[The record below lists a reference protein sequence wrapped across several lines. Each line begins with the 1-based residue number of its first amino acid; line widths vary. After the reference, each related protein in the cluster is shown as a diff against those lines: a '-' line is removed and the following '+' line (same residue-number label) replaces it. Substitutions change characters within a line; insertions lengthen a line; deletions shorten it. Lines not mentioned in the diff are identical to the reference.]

1 MNSKIMNDAMNNDAN
16 QSTPQASQT
25 AFRAPHVFRRWLGT
39 FGRGVALTVL
49 FIVIVLP
56 ILWIVSA
63 AFKHYVDI
71 YKLNITFTPT
81 IGNFFEIMREPF
93 RVQAKLLNSVI
104 VSVSTVIITLPL
116 ALAAAYSFSRFR
128 LFAHK
133 SMLVA
138 VLATQFLPPV
148 VIVLPF
154 FLMFRDLGLYDTRT
168 SLIMVQTAM
177 VMPFAIWMIKGF
189 IDQIPLDIE
198 ESAMIDGATRMQ
210 VLVQMILPMAL
221 PGIITA
227 GIFCFILSWNDFIIA
242 VILTSNNAV
251 TLPVAMSL
259 FNREEGDL
267 WQLLSATGILI
278 MLPIFV
284 CATFMQR
291 YLIRGT
297 VAGAVR

>member
-1 MNSKIMNDAMNNDAN
+1 MNTKLISNVSPSPAN
-16 QSTPQASQT
+16 ALPT
-25 AFRAPHVFRRWLGT
+25 AFRAPHPFRAWLGT
-39 FGRGVALTVL
+39 FGRGVALSLL

-71 YKLNITFTPT
+71 YKLRLTFTPT

-93 RVQAKLLNSVI
+93 RVQDKLLNSMI
-104 VSVSTVIITLPL
+104 VSFSTVILTLPL

-154 FLMFRDLGLYDTRT
+154 FLMFRDLGLYDTRI
-168 SLIMVQTAM
+168 SLIIVQTAL

-210 VLVQMILPMAL
+210 VLVQMILPLAL

-278 MLPIFV
+278 MLPIFI

-297 VAGAVR
+297 IAGAVR

>member
-1 MNSKIMNDAMNNDAN
+1 MNSKSIPDMLPHT
-16 QSTPQASQT
+16 QSASP
-25 AFRAPHVFRRWLGT
+25 AGYAAPHRFRASLGW
-39 FGRGVALTVL
+39 FGRGVAMAVL
-49 FIVIVLP
+49 FVVIVLP
-56 ILWIVSA
+56 LLWILSA

-71 YKLNITFTPT
+71 YKLRVTFTPT

-93 RVQAKLLNSVI
+93 RVQDKLINSII
-104 VSVSTVIITLPL
+104 VSVSTVVITLPI
-116 ALAAAYSFSRFR
+116 ATAAAYSFSRFR

-154 FLMFRDLGLYDTRT
+154 FLMFRDLGLYDTRVALT
-168 SLIMVQTAM
+168 VVQTAL

-189 IDQIPLDIE
+189 IDQIPIDIE
-198 ESAMIDGATRMQ
+198 ESALIDGATRFQ
-210 VLVQMILPMAL
+210 VLYQMIMPIAL
-221 PGIITA
+221 PGIVTA

-242 VILTSNNAV
+242 VILTSEDAV

-278 MLPIFV
+278 MLPMFLF
-284 CATFMQR
+284 ASFMQR

-297 VAGAVR
+297 TAGAVR

>member
-1 MNSKIMNDAMNNDAN
+1 M
-16 QSTPQASQT
+16 
-25 AFRAPHVFRRWLGT
+25 
-39 FGRGVALTVL
+39 ALL
-49 FIVIVLP
+49 FVVIVLP
-56 ILWIVSA
+56 LLWILSA

-71 YKLNITFTPT
+71 YKLRVTFTPT

-93 RVQAKLLNSVI
+93 RVQDKLINSII
-104 VSVSTVIITLPL
+104 VSVSTVIITLPI
-116 ALAAAYSFSRFR
+116 ATAAAYSFSRFR

-154 FLMFRDLGLYDTRT
+154 FLMFRDLGLYDTRIA
-168 SLIMVQTAM
+168 LIVVQTAL

-189 IDQIPLDIE
+189 IDQIPIDIE
-198 ESAMIDGATRMQ
+198 ESALIDGATRLQ
-210 VLVQMILPMAL
+210 VLYQMIMPIAL
-221 PGIITA
+221 PGIVTA

-242 VILTSNNAV
+242 VILTSEDAV

-278 MLPIFV
+278 MLPMFLF
-284 CATFMQR
+284 ASFMQR

-297 VAGAVR
+297 TAGAVR

>member
-1 MNSKIMNDAMNNDAN
+1 MATKSFDALPHT
-16 QSTPQASQT
+16 QSATPSAYEPPHRLRAS
-25 AFRAPHVFRRWLGT
+25 FGS
-39 FGRGVALTVL
+39 FGRGLAMVVL

-56 ILWIVSA
+56 LLWILSA

-71 YKLNITFTPT
+71 YKLRVTFTPT

-93 RVQAKLLNSVI
+93 RVQDKLVNSLI
-104 VSVSTVIITLPL
+104 VSLSTVAITLPI
-116 ALAAAYSFSRFR
+116 ATAAAYSFSRFR

-154 FLMFRDLGLYDTRT
+154 FLMFRDLGLYDTRIA
-168 SLIMVQTAM
+168 LIVVQTAL

-189 IDQIPLDIE
+189 IDQIPIDIE
-198 ESAMIDGATRMQ
+198 ESALIDGATRLQ
-210 VLVQMILPMAL
+210 VLYQMIMPIAM
-221 PGIITA
+221 PGIVTA

-242 VILTSNNAV
+242 VILTSEDAV

-278 MLPIFV
+278 MLPMFLF
-284 CATFMQR
+284 ASFMQR

-297 VAGAVR
+297 TAGAVR

>member
-1 MNSKIMNDAMNNDAN
+1 MNSKSIPDMLPHT
-16 QSTPQASQT
+16 QSASPAGYT
-25 AFRAPHVFRRWLGT
+25 APHRFRASLGW
-39 FGRGVALTVL
+39 FGRGVAMALL
-49 FIVIVLP
+49 FVVIVLP
-56 ILWIVSA
+56 LLWILSA

-71 YKLNITFTPT
+71 YKLRVTFTPT

-93 RVQAKLLNSVI
+93 RVQDKLINSII
-104 VSVSTVIITLPL
+104 VSMSTVVITLPI
-116 ALAAAYSFSRFR
+116 ATAAAYSFSRFR

-154 FLMFRDLGLYDTRT
+154 FLMFRDLGLYDTRLA
-168 SLIMVQTAM
+168 LIVVQTAL

-189 IDQIPLDIE
+189 IDQIPIDIE
-198 ESAMIDGATRMQ
+198 ESALIDGATRLQ
-210 VLVQMILPMAL
+210 VLYQMIMPIAL
-221 PGIITA
+221 PGIVTA

-242 VILTSNNAV
+242 VILTSEDAV

-278 MLPIFV
+278 MLPMFLF
-284 CATFMQR
+284 ASFMQR

-297 VAGAVR
+297 TTGAVR

>member
-1 MNSKIMNDAMNNDAN
+1 MNSKSIPDMLPHT
-16 QSTPQASQT
+16 QSASPAGYT
-25 AFRAPHVFRRWLGT
+25 APHRFRASLGW
-39 FGRGVALTVL
+39 FGRGVAMALL
-49 FIVIVLP
+49 FVVIVLP
-56 ILWIVSA
+56 LLWILSA

-71 YKLNITFTPT
+71 YKLRVTFTPT

-93 RVQAKLLNSVI
+93 RVQDKLINSII
-104 VSVSTVIITLPL
+104 VSMSTVVITLPI
-116 ALAAAYSFSRFR
+116 ATAAAYSFSRFR

-154 FLMFRDLGLYDTRT
+154 FLMFRDLGLYDTRFA
-168 SLIMVQTAM
+168 LIVVQTAL

-189 IDQIPLDIE
+189 IDQIPIDIE
-198 ESAMIDGATRMQ
+198 ESALIDGATRLQ
-210 VLVQMILPMAL
+210 VLYQMIMPIAL
-221 PGIITA
+221 PGIVTA

-242 VILTSNNAV
+242 VILTSEDAV

-278 MLPIFV
+278 MLPMFLF
-284 CATFMQR
+284 ASFMQR

-297 VAGAVR
+297 TAGAVR

>member
-1 MNSKIMNDAMNNDAN
+1 MNSKSIPDMLPHT
-16 QSTPQASQT
+16 QSASPAGYT
-25 AFRAPHVFRRWLGT
+25 APHRFRASLGW
-39 FGRGVALTVL
+39 FGRGVAMALL
-49 FIVIVLP
+49 FVVIVLP
-56 ILWIVSA
+56 LLWILSA

-71 YKLNITFTPT
+71 YKLRVTFTPT

-93 RVQAKLLNSVI
+93 RVQDKLINSII
-104 VSVSTVIITLPL
+104 VSMSTVVITLPI
-116 ALAAAYSFSRFR
+116 ATAAAYSFSRFR

-154 FLMFRDLGLYDTRT
+154 FLMFRDLGLYDTRLA
-168 SLIMVQTAM
+168 LIVVQTAL

-189 IDQIPLDIE
+189 IDQIPIDIE
-198 ESAMIDGATRMQ
+198 ESALIDGATRLQ
-210 VLVQMILPMAL
+210 VLYQMIMPIAL
-221 PGIITA
+221 PGIVTA

-242 VILTSNNAV
+242 VILTSEDAV

-278 MLPIFV
+278 MLPMFLF
-284 CATFMQR
+284 ASFMQR

-297 VAGAVR
+297 TAGAVR

>member
-1 MNSKIMNDAMNNDAN
+1 MNSKSIPDMLPHT
-16 QSTPQASQT
+16 QSASPAGYATPRR
-25 AFRAPHVFRRWLGT
+25 FRASLGW
-39 FGRGVALTVL
+39 FGRGVAMAVL
-49 FIVIVLP
+49 FVVIVLP
-56 ILWIVSA
+56 LLWILSA

-71 YKLNITFTPT
+71 YKLRVTFTPT

-93 RVQAKLLNSVI
+93 RVQDKLINSII
-104 VSVSTVIITLPL
+104 VSVSTVIITLPI
-116 ALAAAYSFSRFR
+116 ATAAAYSFSRFR

-154 FLMFRDLGLYDTRT
+154 FLMFRDLGLYDTRIA
-168 SLIMVQTAM
+168 LIVVQTAL

-189 IDQIPLDIE
+189 IDQIPIDIE
-198 ESAMIDGATRMQ
+198 ESALIDGATRLQ
-210 VLVQMILPMAL
+210 VLYQMIMPIAL
-221 PGIITA
+221 PGIVTA

-242 VILTSNNAV
+242 VILTSEDAV

-278 MLPIFV
+278 MLPMFLF
-284 CATFMQR
+284 ASFMQR

-297 VAGAVR
+297 TAGAVR